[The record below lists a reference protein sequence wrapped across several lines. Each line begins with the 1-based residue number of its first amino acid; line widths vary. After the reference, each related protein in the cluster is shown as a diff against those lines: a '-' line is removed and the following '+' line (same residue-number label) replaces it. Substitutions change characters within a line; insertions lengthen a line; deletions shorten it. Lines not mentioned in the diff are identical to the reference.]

1 MSENKII
8 SGLDIG
14 TTKICAIIGE
24 YDPQKNIYKILGLGK
39 APSLGLKRGVIVDIA
54 KTKQSIIE
62 AVKLAQK
69 RANIII
75 TGVTVGIAGDHIR
88 SLNSNSTITIS
99 HKSEDAIHDAEIDES
114 DIERILNS
122 AKSINVGVDREI
134 IHILPQKYYIDNQIG
149 VANPIG
155 MSGNK
160 LTINALIITAAI
172 NNVKNLVRSVQST
185 GLNVH
190 GIILEPLSSA
200 ESVLTEDQKE
210 LGVALIDIGGGTTD
224 VTVFQDGYV
233 KHAGVIGYGG
243 SIITK
248 DIASL
253 IQTSFDEAERIK
265 TNYAWASTSLI
276 NENDKVDIK
285 VKSLNGKNEI
295 LLDSYQLSL
304 YVEARI
310 DEILTLVKKQVEKY
324 INIRKLSGGVI
335 FTGGGALLKG
345 ISEINMKI
353 FGVPSQIGYPNRLPG
368 LETSNF
374 SPEYSTAIGLLHWAK
389 NNGNNQSIMSIDS
402 DAKLWYKL
410 KEFLTKIIKQYF

>member
-24 YDPQKNIYKILGLGK
+24 YDPKKNIYKILGLGK
-39 APSLGLKRGVIVDIA
+39 APSLGLKRGVIVDVE

-69 RANIII
+69 RANIPI
-75 TGVTVGIAGDHIR
+75 TGVTIGLAGDHIR

-99 HKSEDAIHDAEIDES
+99 HKGENAIHDAEVDES
-114 DIERILNS
+114 DVERVLSS

-134 IHILPQKYYIDNQIG
+134 IHILPQKYHVDDQIG
-149 VANPIG
+149 ITNPIG

-200 ESVLTEDQKE
+200 ESVLNEDQKE

-253 IQTSFDEAERIK
+253 IHTSFDEAERIK
-265 TNYAWASTSLI
+265 TNYAWASTLLI
-276 NENDKVDIK
+276 NEDDKIDIK
-285 VKSLNGKNEI
+285 VKSLNGKDEI
-295 LLDSYQLSL
+295 KLDSYQLSL

-310 DEILTLVKKQVEKY
+310 EEILNLVKEQIEKY
-324 INIRKLSGGVI
+324 INIKKLSGGII

-345 ISEINMKI
+345 ISETNFKI
-353 FGVPSQIGYPNRLPG
+353 FGVQSQIGYPNRLPG
-368 LETSNF
+368 LNTSNF

-389 NNGNNQSIMSIDS
+389 NDSNNQSITSIDS
-402 DAKLWYKL
+402 DAKIWYKL